1 MTSIKIVYQKK
12 KKISD
17 TFIINFLRIL
27 FCLKVFIGE
36 KLSARVSHLH
46 IRVDN
51 TEKIT
56 KTKSSGLCVSTGT
69 GSTSWHTRYIV
80 PFEKKKIHNLKV
92 FFSFAFQHQSTVK
105 KKCRRTF
112 ENFKN

>member
-36 KLSARVSHLH
+36 KLSARVSHLQ

-80 PFEKKKIHNLKV
+80 PFEKKKN
-92 FFSFAFQHQSTVK
+92 T
-105 KKCRRTF
+105 
-112 ENFKN
+112 